1 MSQDDFLLDISE
13 QIATITLNRPGK
25 GNPMGLHF
33 SQGFNAVLD
42 RIEADPSV
50 RCVIVTGQGRT
61 FCGGGDLNEIMS
73 PEPSD
78 FEAEYKL
85 VRGYNAL
92 AKRLYYFD
100 IPVIAAVNGPA
111 VGGGVGI
118 AMACDFALASHTAR
132 YDLFFQRLGLSAA
145 DVGVPWLLTR
155 IVGASVANYYLLTAG
170 SIDSATGLRLGLF
183 PEVVE
188 PEQLIETARAA
199 AKKIIDAS
207 DRSVRISKLAL
218 RHGVEMEF
226 SANLEVEA
234 YMQSYAF
241 RTAEHK
247 QRIATYRDRVKKK
260 GT

>member
-1 MSQDDFLLDISE
+1 
-13 QIATITLNRPGK
+13 
-25 GNPMGLHF
+25 
-33 SQGFNAVLD
+33 
-42 RIEADPSV
+42 
-50 RCVIVTGQGRT
+50 
-61 FCGGGDLNEIMS
+61 MS

-85 VRGYNAL
+85 VRGYNLL

-100 IPVIAAVNGPA
+100 MPVIAAVNGPA

-188 PEQLIETARAA
+188 PEQLIETARA
-199 AKKIIDAS
+199 KKIIDAS

-247 QRIATYRDRVKKK
+247 QRIATYRDRAKKK